1 MNNISPALELKNIYA
16 GYGETEIL
24 HGVNLSVSA
33 GEIVAIIGPN
43 GAGKSTAIKAI
54 LGLLNITKGSVLL
67 DGNDITDTA
76 PDRVVT
82 KGISYVPQTHNVFV
96 NLSVQ
101 ENLEMGAW
109 TRSDGI
115 DERLEEM
122 FKLFPDLREKRKQAA
137 GSLSGGQRQMV
148 AMAKALMVDAKVLL
162 LDEPTAG
169 LSPKYRGE
177 IFSTIKEINSTGVPI
192 LIVEQ
197 NAKQALENQKD
208 GKIQFLAGI
217 DDKNKKFIMVMDNGP
232 GISADLIDEI
242 FVPFFTT
249 KNTGTGIG
257 LSLSKQIMRLHGGS
271 IQVAS
276 RENTVFTL
284 TFD

>member
-1 MNNISPALELKNIYA
+1 MNNVTPALELKDIFA

-24 HGVNLSVSA
+24 HGVNLSVNM

-67 DGNDITDTA
+67 NGNDITDTA

-109 TRSDGI
+109 TRSEGI
-115 DERLEEM
+115 NERLEEM
-122 FKLFPDLREKRKQAA
+122 FTLFPDLREKRRQAA

-197 NAKQALENQKD
+197 NAKQALGCANRGYVLVD
-208 GKIQFLAGI
+208 GT
-217 DDKNKKFIMVMDNGP
+217 NKFQG
-232 GISADLIDEI
+232 
-242 FVPFFTT
+242 
-249 KNTGTGIG
+249 TGTD
-257 LSLSKQIMRLHGGS
+257 LLEDRDVARMFLGGG
-271 IQVAS
+271 
-276 RENTVFTL
+276 E
-284 TFD
+284 

>member
-1 MNNISPALELKNIYA
+1 LNNISPALELKNIYA

-197 NAKQALENQKD
+197 NAKQALGCANRGYVLVD
-208 GKIQFLAGI
+208 GTNRFQG
-217 DDKNKKFIMVMDNGP
+217 
-232 GISADLIDEI
+232 
-242 FVPFFTT
+242 
-249 KNTGTGIG
+249 TGTD
-257 LSLSKQIMRLHGGS
+257 LLEDRDVARMFLGGG
-271 IQVAS
+271 
-276 RENTVFTL
+276 E
-284 TFD
+284 

>member
-1 MNNISPALELKNIYA
+1 MNNVTPALELKDIFA

-24 HGVNLSVSA
+24 HGVNLSVNM

-67 DGNDITDTA
+67 NGNDITDTA

-109 TRSDGI
+109 TRSEGI
-115 DERLEEM
+115 NERLEEM
-122 FKLFPDLREKRKQAA
+122 FTLFPDLREKRRQAA

-192 LIVEQ
+192 
-197 NAKQALENQKD
+197 
-208 GKIQFLAGI
+208 
-217 DDKNKKFIMVMDNGP
+217 
-232 GISADLIDEI
+232 
-242 FVPFFTT
+242 
-249 KNTGTGIG
+249 
-257 LSLSKQIMRLHGGS
+257 
-271 IQVAS
+271 
-276 RENTVFTL
+276 
-284 TFD
+284 

>member
-67 DGNDITDTA
+67 DGSDITDTA

-197 NAKQALENQKD
+197 NAKQALGCANRGYVLVD
-208 GKIQFLAGI
+208 GTNRFQG
-217 DDKNKKFIMVMDNGP
+217 
-232 GISADLIDEI
+232 
-242 FVPFFTT
+242 
-249 KNTGTGIG
+249 TGTD
-257 LSLSKQIMRLHGGS
+257 LLEDRDVARMFLGGG
-271 IQVAS
+271 
-276 RENTVFTL
+276 E
-284 TFD
+284 

>member
-1 MNNISPALELKNIYA
+1 MSNISPALELKDIYA

-24 HGVNLSVSA
+24 HGINLSVNI

-67 DGNDITDTA
+67 NGDDITDTA

-109 TRSDGI
+109 TRSNGI

-122 FKLFPDLREKRKQAA
+122 FNLFPDLREKRKQAA

-177 IFSTIKEINSTGVPI
+177 IFATIKEINSTGVPI

-197 NAKQALENQKD
+197 NAKQALGCANRGYVFVD
-208 GKIQFLAGI
+208 GTNRFQ
-217 DDKNKKFIMVMDNGP
+217 
-232 GISADLIDEI
+232 
-242 FVPFFTT
+242 
-249 KNTGTGIG
+249 GTGND
-257 LSLSKQIMRLHGGS
+257 LLEDRDVARMFLGGG
-271 IQVAS
+271 
-276 RENTVFTL
+276 E
-284 TFD
+284 

>member
-67 DGNDITDTA
+67 DGSDITDTA

-109 TRSDGI
+109 TRSNGI

-122 FKLFPDLREKRKQAA
+122 FNLFPDLREKRKQAA

-177 IFSTIKEINSTGVPI
+177 IFATIKEINSTGVPI

-197 NAKQALENQKD
+197 NAKQALGCANRGYVFVD
-208 GKIQFLAGI
+208 GTNRFQ
-217 DDKNKKFIMVMDNGP
+217 
-232 GISADLIDEI
+232 
-242 FVPFFTT
+242 
-249 KNTGTGIG
+249 GTGND
-257 LSLSKQIMRLHGGS
+257 LLEDRDVARMFLGGG
-271 IQVAS
+271 
-276 RENTVFTL
+276 E
-284 TFD
+284 

>member
-1 MNNISPALELKNIYA
+1 MNNVTPALELKDIFA

-24 HGVNLSVSA
+24 HGVNLSVNM

-67 DGNDITDTA
+67 NGNDITDTA

-109 TRSDGI
+109 TRSEGI
-115 DERLEEM
+115 NERLEEM
-122 FKLFPDLREKRKQAA
+122 FTLFPDLREKRRQAA

-197 NAKQALENQKD
+197 NAKQALGCANRGYVIVD
-208 GKIQFLAGI
+208 GTNRFQG
-217 DDKNKKFIMVMDNGP
+217 
-232 GISADLIDEI
+232 
-242 FVPFFTT
+242 
-249 KNTGTGIG
+249 TGTD
-257 LSLSKQIMRLHGGS
+257 LLEDRDVARMFLGGG
-271 IQVAS
+271 
-276 RENTVFTL
+276 E
-284 TFD
+284 